1 MKYEKWVNSCF
12 FVKMFH
18 LPLRGASGYMIYWSM
33 NRHNGRNVSY
43 RRGLLW
49 KKGGKEKIDSRR
61 KCLLLSMSVSVC
73 FLKQGEHLHTYM
85 RTCVFASPRLRMGR
99 RSLCLEGRDNNT
111 WNTPPDLKWEDLR
124 QACLVGTQSKNY
136 IRKLVTLSGEV
147 GGID

>member
-1 MKYEKWVNSCF
+1 MKYEKCVNSCF
-12 FVKMFH
+12 FVKMFPPPPGG
-18 LPLRGASGYMIYWSM
+18 LQAIWSI
-33 NRHNGRNVSY
+33 
-43 RRGLLW
+43 GLW
-49 KKGGKEKIDSRR
+49 IDIAVGMWVTGGGFFERKEEKKKIDSRR

-85 RTCVFASPRLRMGR
+85 RICLASPRLRMGR

-111 WNTPPDLKWEDLR
+111 WNTPPGLKWEDLR

-136 IRKLVTLSGEV
+136 IRKLVTLSREV